1 MANDQNLIPA
11 QPGEVRN
18 PNGRP
23 KGSVNRKTI
32 LNWLLFE
39 ADLEQMELITKKPAW
54 FDKVKPKTLYE
65 TMTIAMAIQAMSGD
79 TKAFNALNRA
89 LGEYQ
94 INEENINV
102 VHIYKPEKIDDI
114 EAFNEE
120 GARLREHTRNIV
132 EAELVDANTEPVASP
147 AGSAGNSPQSTELS
161 Q

>member
-39 ADLEQMELITKKPAW
+39 ADLESLDLITKKPGW

-102 VHIYKPEKIDDI
+102 VHIYKPEKLDV
-114 EAFNEE
+114 ESFNEA
-120 GARLREHTRNIV
+120 GARLREHTRNVV
-132 EAELVDANTEPVASP
+132 EGELVDAGIEPVESP
-147 AGSAGNSPQSTELS
+147 AGPAGNSPQSTELS